1 MDKIRILHRTDVM
14 TRKRKEYIIAMLFIL
29 PSLAGITVF
38 YIVPYIICFVKSLYV
53 GNTFVG
59 IQNYIQLFQNNTF
72 LLALKNTAVFT
83 VAAIPLLMVI
93 SFLIALFLN
102 SFKKISSFFRS
113 ALLIPVVV
121 PVASLIC
128 VWQVVFDDY
137 GAINGVLNFF
147 GFNTIEFFNSEW
159 SMAMII
165 FIYIW
170 KYCGFC
176 VILFTA
182 GLANVPQSLY
192 EGARLDGA
200 NSFKL
205 VTKITIPMIMP
216 TTFFVFL
223 MELIYSFKIFREVFA
238 LFGDYPNSN
247 FYFLQNFINNN
258 YYNLNYPRLSSAS
271 IILSAFMIIVLLAFF
286 IFERKHSFAELRAVK

>member
-1 MDKIRILHRTDVM
+1 MK
-14 TRKRKEYIIAMLFIL
+14 RKRKEYIVALLFIL
-29 PSLAGITVF
+29 PSLLGIMFF
-38 YIVPYIICFVKSLYV
+38 YIVPYILCFIKSLYA

-59 IQNYIQLFQNNTF
+59 FNNYIDLLNNDIF

-83 VAAIPLLMVI
+83 IIAIPLLMVV

-102 SFKKISSFFRS
+102 SFKSISSFFRS
-113 ALLIPVVV
+113 SLLIPVVV

-128 VWQVVFDDY
+128 VWQLLFDDY
-137 GAINGVLNFF
+137 GAVNGLLNSL
-147 GFNTIEFFNSEW
+147 GLATVEFFNSEY
-159 SMAMII
+159 SMVMIVL
-165 FIYIW
+165 IYVW

-176 VILFTA
+176 VVLFTA

-192 EGARLDGA
+192 ESAKLDGA

-205 VTKITIPMIMP
+205 ITQITIPMITP

-223 MELIYSFKIFREVFA
+223 MEIIYSFKVFREVFA
-238 LFGDYPNSN
+238 LFGDYPNKN
-247 FYFLQNFINNN
+247 VYFLQNFINNN

-271 IILSAFMIIVLLAFF
+271 VILSVFIILLLLAFF
-286 IFERKHSFAELRAVK
+286 IFERKHSVTD

>member
-1 MDKIRILHRTDVM
+1 MK
-14 TRKRKEYIIAMLFIL
+14 RKRKEYIVALLFIL
-29 PSLAGITVF
+29 PSLLGIMFF
-38 YIVPYIICFVKSLYV
+38 YIVPYIISFIKSLYA

-59 IQNYIQLFQNNTF
+59 FDNYIDLLNNDIF

-83 VAAIPLLMVI
+83 IIAIPLLMVV

-102 SFKKISSFFRS
+102 SFKSISYFFRS
-113 ALLIPVVV
+113 SLLIPVVV

-128 VWQVVFDDY
+128 VWQLLFDDY
-137 GAINGVLNFF
+137 GAVNGLLNSL
-147 GFNTIEFFNSEW
+147 GLATVEFFNSEY
-159 SMAMII
+159 SMVMIVL
-165 FIYIW
+165 IYVW

-176 VILFTA
+176 VVLFTA

-192 EGARLDGA
+192 ESAKLDGA

-205 VTKITIPMIMP
+205 ITQITIPMITP

-223 MELIYSFKIFREVFA
+223 MEIIYSFKVFREVFA
-238 LFGDYPNSN
+238 LFGDYPNKN
-247 FYFLQNFINNN
+247 VYFLQNFINNN

-271 IILSAFMIIVLLAFF
+271 VILSVFIILLLLAFF
-286 IFERKHSFAELRAVK
+286 IFERKHSVTD

>member
-1 MDKIRILHRTDVM
+1 M

-128 VWQVVFDDY
+128 VWQVIFDDY
-137 GAINGVLNFF
+137 GAVNGLLNSL
-147 GFNTIEFFNSEW
+147 GFNTVEFFNSEF
-159 SMAMII
+159 SMVMII
-165 FIYIW
+165 FIYVW

-192 EGARLDGA
+192 ESARLDGA
-200 NSFKL
+200 SSFQI
-205 VTKITIPMIMP
+205 VTRITIPMITP
-216 TTFFVFL
+216 TTF
-223 MELIYSFKIFREVFA
+223 KC
-238 LFGDYPNSN
+238 LF
-247 FYFLQNFINNN
+247 
-258 YYNLNYPRLSSAS
+258 SAK
-271 IILSAFMIIVLLAFF
+271 LYQ
-286 IFERKHSFAELRAVK
+286 

>member
-1 MDKIRILHRTDVM
+1 MK
-14 TRKRKEYIIAMLFIL
+14 RKRKEYIVALLFIL
-29 PSLAGITVF
+29 PSLLGIMFF
-38 YIVPYIICFVKSLYV
+38 YIVPYIISFIKSLYA

-59 IQNYIQLFQNNTF
+59 FNNYIDLLNNDIF

-83 VAAIPLLMVI
+83 IIAIPLLMVV

-102 SFKKISSFFRS
+102 SFKSISSFFRS
-113 ALLIPVVV
+113 SLLIPVVV

-128 VWQVVFDDY
+128 VWQLLFDDY
-137 GAINGVLNFF
+137 GVVNGLLNSL
-147 GFNTIEFFNSEW
+147 GLATVEFFNSEY
-159 SMAMII
+159 SMVMIVL
-165 FIYIW
+165 IYVW

-176 VILFTA
+176 VVLFTA

-192 EGARLDGA
+192 ESARLDGA

-205 VTKITIPMIMP
+205 ITQITIPMITP

-223 MELIYSFKIFREVFA
+223 MEIIYSFKVFREVFA
-238 LFGDYPNSN
+238 LFGDYPNKN
-247 FYFLQNFINNN
+247 VYFLQNFINNN

-271 IILSAFMIIVLLAFF
+271 VILSVFIILLLFVFF
-286 IFERKHSFAELRAVK
+286 IFERKHSFTD

>member
-1 MDKIRILHRTDVM
+1 MDKITLLRIDFM
-14 TRKRKEYIIAMLFIL
+14 KRKRKEHLIAFLFIL
-29 PSLAGITVF
+29 PSFAGIVVF
-38 YIVPYIICFVKSLYV
+38 YIVPYIICFVKSLYI

-59 IQNYIQLFQNNTF
+59 IENYIQLFKNNTF
-72 LLALKNTAVFT
+72 LLALKNTAIFT
-83 VAAIPLLMVI
+83 VVAIPLLMVI

-121 PVASLIC
+121 PIASLIC
-128 VWQVVFDDY
+128 VWQVIFDDY
-137 GAINGVLNFF
+137 GAINGLLSSLGLN
-147 GFNTIEFFNSEW
+147 TVEFFNSGF
-159 SMAMII
+159 SMVMII
-165 FIYIW
+165 FIYVW

-192 EGARLDGA
+192 ESARLDGA
-200 NSFKL
+200 SSFQI
-205 VTKITIPMIMP
+205 VTRITIPMITP

-238 LFGDYPNSN
+238 LFGNYPNAN
-247 FYFLQNFINNN
+247 VYFLQNFINNN

-271 IILSAFMIIVLLAFF
+271 IILSVFMIIVLLAFF
-286 IFERKHSFAELRAVK
+286 IFERRHSFAE

>member
-1 MDKIRILHRTDVM
+1 MDKITLLRIDFM
-14 TRKRKEYIIAMLFIL
+14 KRKRKEHLIAFLFIL
-29 PSLAGITVF
+29 PSFAGIVVF
-38 YIVPYIICFVKSLYV
+38 YIVPYIICFVKSLYI

-59 IQNYIQLFQNNTF
+59 IENYIQLFKNNTF
-72 LLALKNTAVFT
+72 LLALKNTAIFT
-83 VAAIPLLMVI
+83 VVAIPLLMVI

-113 ALLIPVVV
+113 TLLIPVVV
-121 PVASLIC
+121 PIASLIC
-128 VWQVVFDDY
+128 VWQVIFDDY
-137 GAINGVLNFF
+137 GAINGLLSSLGLN
-147 GFNTIEFFNSEW
+147 TVEFFNSGF
-159 SMAMII
+159 SMVMII
-165 FIYIW
+165 FIYVW

-192 EGARLDGA
+192 ESARLDGA
-200 NSFKL
+200 NSFQIVK
-205 VTKITIPMIMP
+205 KITIPMITP

-238 LFGDYPNSN
+238 LFGDYPNTN
-247 FYFLQNFINNN
+247 VYFLQNFINNN

-271 IILSAFMIIVLLAFF
+271 IILSVFMIAVLLVFF
-286 IFERKHSFAELRAVK
+286 IFERKHSFAE

>member
-1 MDKIRILHRTDVM
+1 M
-14 TRKRKEYIIAMLFIL
+14 TRKRKEYLIAFLFIL
-29 PSLAGITVF
+29 PSFAGIVVF
-38 YIVPYIICFVKSLYV
+38 YIVPYIICFVKSLYI

-59 IQNYIQLFQNNTF
+59 IENYIQLFKNNTF
-72 LLALKNTAVFT
+72 LLALKNTAIFT
-83 VAAIPLLMVI
+83 VVAIPLLMVI

-121 PVASLIC
+121 PIASLIC
-128 VWQVVFDDY
+128 VWQVIFDDY
-137 GAINGVLNFF
+137 GAINGLLSSLGLN
-147 GFNTIEFFNSEW
+147 TVEFFNSGF
-159 SMAMII
+159 SMVMII
-165 FIYIW
+165 FIYVW

-192 EGARLDGA
+192 ESARLDGV
-200 NSFKL
+200 NSFQIVK
-205 VTKITIPMIMP
+205 KITIPMITP

-238 LFGDYPNSN
+238 LFGDYPNTN
-247 FYFLQNFINNN
+247 VYFLQNFINNN

-271 IILSAFMIIVLLAFF
+271 IILSVFMIAVLLVFF
-286 IFERKHSFAELRAVK
+286 IFERKHSFAE